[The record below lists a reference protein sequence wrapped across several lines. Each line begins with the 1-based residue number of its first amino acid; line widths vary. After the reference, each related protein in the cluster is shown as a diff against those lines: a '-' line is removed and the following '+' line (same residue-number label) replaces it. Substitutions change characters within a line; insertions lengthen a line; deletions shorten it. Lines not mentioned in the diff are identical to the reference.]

1 MQVKNPAEMYRQRS
15 STNVVANMHVGETF
29 PDACGPVFHDTS
41 TTYSTVLQFDM
52 ASRSEIQIQPTRS
65 FCP

>member
-1 MQVKNPAEMYRQRS
+1 
-15 STNVVANMHVGETF
+15 MHVGETF
-29 PDACGPVFHDTS
+29 PDACGPVLHDTS

-65 FCP
+65 FCPWYAFWLSVYP